1 MAFAIT
7 QQTNELGFRA
17 KRLRNDRYSDLESI
31 EGIVSFDPQLKNAVN
46 CYLFNPCHIFYESKI
61 PSSGNPFRVVG
72 TCRRS
77 IERPNI

>member
-31 EGIVSFDPQLKNAVN
+31 E
-46 CYLFNPCHIFYESKI
+46 
-61 PSSGNPFRVVG
+61 
-72 TCRRS
+72 
-77 IERPNI
+77 